1 MFTNWCEQT
10 ADVVLQQINKR
21 NTRISLFMATD
32 SEENYCYLLEGVIR
46 LSVEKQYGYGFYYLE
61 IYEDYESFV
70 KNDIKLFKNLDF

>member
-46 LSVEKQYGYGFYYLE
+46 LSVEK
-61 IYEDYESFV
+61 
-70 KNDIKLFKNLDF
+70 